1 MFSDY
6 CMRRACRECFQDLRG
21 TKFEEKMGCLL
32 STPGVAGET
41 RRRPKNIGEVL
52 VFVPG
57 LRIPMPLDFAQPLGD
72 GLPKSMV
79 ERLSALR
86 TRIVVMA
93 GQEAPM
99 TTKPRRTA
107 TTHGGSTLA
116 DLQQVLEDYLPVL
129 LGLVENGNHIKHNL
143 QFCWIN
149 QEDGVEETTMSDS
162 WYEVLSVLHLMAVIS
177 LSQANLLLLPN
188 TSTDVHQYKVLEE
201 CKRASVDIFL
211 KAAGYLDFAVQQVL
225 PQLPLELRNALPLDL
240 TEGVLKALCLQ
251 ALGQGVEVQLG
262 MAIDSIKATLA
273 VKRRLACEMVKYW
286 HEAQECIMDLPLA
299 NGWGEKHKLFI
310 QWKHVEAKA
319 VAYYLHGLILEEGN
333 TSAEIAA
340 AALQAAEEYLKESK
354 KACES
359 FHTTPPLSRNP
370 PLWGASQY
378 LVERIPKDISTKT
391 INWGSIKHEMI
402 MQLAPALPDFVLSLK
417 PDEYQLPLMDPSWN
431 DLQVQNLFRT
441 K

>member
-1 MFSDY
+1 
-6 CMRRACRECFQDLRG
+6 
-21 TKFEEKMGCLL
+21 MGCLL
-32 STPGVAGET
+32 STPDVAGVT
-41 RRRPKNIGEVL
+41 RRRPKNIGEIV

-57 LRIPMPLDFAQPLGD
+57 LRVPTPLDFAQPLGD
-72 GLPKSMV
+72 GLSKSLV

-99 TTKPRRTA
+99 TTKPRKTA
-107 TTHGGSTLA
+107 TQHGGSTLA
-116 DLQQVLEDYLPVL
+116 DLQQALEDYLPVL
-129 LGLVENGNHIKHNL
+129 LGLVENGNQLKHNL

-149 QEDGVEETTMSDS
+149 QEDDVEETTMSDS
-162 WYEVLSVLHLMAVIS
+162 WYEVLSVLHLMAVLS
-177 LSQANLLLLPN
+177 LSQANSLLLPN
-188 TSTDVHQYKVLEE
+188 TSTGGYQSNVLEE

-225 PQLPLELRNALPLDL
+225 PQLPSELRNDLPLDL

-251 ALGQGVEVQLG
+251 ALGQGVEIQLG
-262 MAIDSIKATLA
+262 MAIDSVKATLA

-286 HEAQECIMDLPLA
+286 HQAQEYILDLPLA

-310 QWKHVEAKA
+310 QWKHIEAKA

-333 TSAEIAA
+333 TERSAEIAV

-359 FHTTPPLSRNP
+359 FHLTPPSSRNP
-370 PLWGASQY
+370 PLWGASKY
-378 LVERIPKDISTKT
+378 LVEKIPKDISRKT
-391 INWGSIKHEMI
+391 INLDSQKHEMI
-402 MQLAPALPDFVLSLK
+402 VQLLELPDFALSLK
-417 PDEYQLPLMDPSWN
+417 PDEYQLPQMDPSWN
-431 DLQVQNLFRT
+431 DLQVHNLFPA